1 MFVPSYYRLTLD
13 QVTEMVKSWG
23 PEHKATWFDLM
34 AIDYAFHH
42 EDIDYDGGLSFI
54 DRLYKKLKSTKPFW
68 DLTDLKRRASS
79 LETYH
84 RIISAMLSSQSDI
97 DYYGV

>member
-1 MFVPSYYRLTLD
+1 MD
-13 QVTEMVKSWG
+13 QVTEMVRAWG

-54 DRLYKKLKSTKPFW
+54 DRLYKKLKSSKPSW
-68 DLTDLKRRASS
+68 NLADLKRRASS